1 MRKIDRRKLM
11 QGAAAVGSMMPLGVG
26 VSLAEPTRQTDGSG
40 VFIDWVSKVITVT
53 KPTSLKNFNTL
64 IKNAEDDM
72 IYGTEFDID
81 AWFAANNICSFMDMT
96 PIRRHSD
103 FMFSLDSKWSL
114 ADGSIENLFGGAI
127 QIGEELYAS
136 VIPRS

>member
-81 AWFAANNICSFMDMT
+81 AWIDMT